1 MNIKIALLP
10 FALVA
15 GIGCSPKEQTPSD
28 VTPATSTAATTQ
40 MAASSAAAASSEWAS
55 TSSVQA
61 PTATLIDTYW
71 RLVAL
76 NGKDIGIVENTR
88 EVYILFNDD
97 QRVSGSDGCNRFMGG
112 YQLSGES
119 LSLEQLA
126 GTKMACAEGD
136 AQAQEFT
143 TALTQVSTHQLTG
156 VSLDLFDNAGN
167 IVARFNAAELPE

>member
-40 MAASSAAAASSEWAS
+40 MAASSAAASSEWAS

-71 RLVAL
+71 KLVAL